1 MMSELRQEMAEQKE
15 LETKAKA
22 SETIIT
28 LLNNAI
34 TYMKCEANMSDAVRP
49 LLRLNE
55 HFLAYNQVLFDML
68 DAIDSEDFDAIAED

>member
-34 TYMKCEANMSDAVRP
+34 TYMKCEANMSDEEIAEY
-49 LLRLNE
+49 LCTNT
-55 HFLAYNQVLFDML
+55 DML